1 MGKTVSQIRAIALN
15 MLQEILRK
23 RVLYVVAI
31 LVVLIFVIIFAQQKV
46 LQMAIG
52 AGESTEQM
60 TANLARQAL
69 GLWDFAAVVLALFLG
84 AVGISSEV
92 TAKTIVH
99 VLSRPVQRAAYL
111 AGRWLGTL
119 VFLWAF
125 QLLGILLALLIMRVF
140 DVHFSPIFWAGCAEM
155 LVNAVFLSGISLSLS
170 VCLPPVL
177 AGGCAYLLSIAST
190 FLGSTWSHPQW
201 FLRQLANIAFYILPA
216 QMPEDLISESLG
228 KDLLHPNFAL
238 YFQVMGENLLYT
250 LAIFAVACA
259 VFARRELRLR

>member
-31 LVVLIFVIIFAQQKV
+31 LVVLIFGTIFAQQKL
-46 LQMAIG
+46 LQMASV
-52 AGESTEQM
+52 AGESTELM
-60 TANLARQAL
+60 TANIVQTAL
-69 GLWDFAAVVLALFLG
+69 GVWSFAAVVLALFLG
-84 AVGISSEV
+84 AGGISSEV

-119 VFLWAF
+119 IFLWAF
-125 QLLGILLALLIMRVF
+125 QLLGILLALVIIRVF

-155 LVNAVFLSGISLSLS
+155 LVDAVFLSGISLSLS

-177 AGGCAYLLSIAST
+177 AGGCAFLLSIAST
-190 FLGSTWSHPQW
+190 FIGSTWQHPQW
-201 FLRQLANIAFYILPA
+201 LLRQLANMAYYLLPA
-216 QMPEDLISESLG
+216 EMPEDLISESLR
-228 KDLLHPNFAL
+228 KDLLHPNFTL

-259 VFARRELRLR
+259 VFAHRELRLR